1 MELKRCASAMVLA
14 LAVALT
20 SCGFPAENSA
30 EPVAPAEL
38 PAALRASDTVV
49 APDPGSTAYAT
60 LWFVQGNR
68 LVAIRHQVG
77 APVDVQTVV
86 AGLLVGPSRADEN
99 NRIRS
104 ALPDA
109 TVVGDSH
116 LTRGTVTVELSASFA
131 DIPVADQLLAVGQL
145 VLTLT
150 DLPGVG
156 SVQFTD
162 GESPIAVPVLTGESS
177 SQALSRDEYL
187 GLREGVTDS

>member
-1 MELKRCASAMVLA
+1 MVLA

-20 SCGFPAENSA
+20 ACGFPAENSA

>member
-1 MELKRCASAMVLA
+1 MRLKHRPSAFVLA
-14 LAVALT
+14 LAVVFN
-20 SCGFPAENSA
+20 SCGFPTENSA
-30 EPVAPAEL
+30 VPVAPNDL

-49 APDPGSTAYAT
+49 VPDTGSTANAI
-60 LWFVQGNR
+60 LWFVHNDR
-68 LVAIRHQVG
+68 LVATRHQVG
-77 APVDVQTVV
+77 APVDVQSVV

-109 TVVGDSH
+109 TVIGDSQ
-116 LTRGTVTVELSASFA
+116 LTHGTVAVELSASFA
-131 DIPVADQLLAVGQL
+131 DIPVADQLLAIGQL

-162 GESPIAVPVLTGESS
+162 GKSPIAVPVLTGESS

-187 GLREGVTDS
+187 GLREGVTNS